1 MMPITAQEDPEDVD
15 DDSPSRVALRVLNV
29 LSTSLPPQHVFPTVI
44 AHVLQYMQ
52 SAEPMFRKGA
62 MLSLAVSTILAIAQ
76 PQPLRASTPPNLDT
90 LGIHT
95 PPYVLPQTTRVP
107 SAVAMAMACV

>member
-1 MMPITAQEDPEDVD
+1 
-15 DDSPSRVALRVLNV
+15 
-29 LSTSLPPQHVFPTVI
+29 
-44 AHVLQYMQ
+44 MQ

-95 PPYVLPQTTRVP
+95 PPYALPQTTRVP